1 MLIKKNDTFFSILLL
16 IKLQN
21 SQTALQL
28 TNPAHTR
35 RRESTEQATT
45 THTPGHEMP
54 SYHTTEKDQDWR
66 KMRGGGLTPPSTSGQ
81 VNTSNGP
88 VSQPRRAPKTRSH
101 FWPSPKSATAEAI
114 KAIKAGLLKEKV
126 DGLKMRFR
134 PNGRVY
140 PVTAYVMKDGRLYL
154 WCSSKDGGRED
165 YFYFSEVKTIADFE
179 KSQFVRDPPRDWS
192 TLRVPLRD
200 WSTLRDPD
208 RNRSTLR

>member
-1 MLIKKNDTFFSILLL
+1 MIPFFSILLL

-54 SYHTTEKDQDWR
+54 YTYTHTRIQDWR
-66 KMRGGGLTPPSTSGQ
+66 KLRGGVNPPPSTSGQ

-88 VSQPRRAPKTRSH
+88 VSLEPRGAPKTRSH

-114 KAIKAGLLKEKV
+114 KAGPPKEKV

-165 YFYFSEVKTIADFE
+165 YFYYSEVKTIADFK
-179 KSQFVRDPPRDWS
+179 KSQFVRDPPRDRS

-208 RNRSTLR
+208 RDRSTLR